1 MIGMDFLEVVQYHVQ
16 EEHFVLCSCAPQ
28 GSTQSLILFFV
39 NKPSGEIR
47 VNGDTGVTTI
57 THMNCFTNGRPSM
70 MGHIKNILIL
80 HAHIGL
86 HDTQIS
92 MNGVKLCGWK

>member
-1 MIGMDFLEVVQYHVQ
+1 M
-16 EEHFVLCSCAPQ
+16 
-28 GSTQSLILFFV
+28 
-39 NKPSGEIR
+39 
-47 VNGDTGVTTI
+47 GVTTI
-57 THMNCFTNGRPSM
+57 TCMNCFNNGGPSM